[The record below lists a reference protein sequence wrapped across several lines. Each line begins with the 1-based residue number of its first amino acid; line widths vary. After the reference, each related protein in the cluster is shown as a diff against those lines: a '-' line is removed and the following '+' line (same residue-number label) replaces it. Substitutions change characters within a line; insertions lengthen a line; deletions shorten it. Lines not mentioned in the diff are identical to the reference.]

1 MLKLSLRRTR
11 RRLGRGRLM
20 RYWEYTDL
28 NSVKC
33 SLSRPER
40 DSPIFLL
47 RLCPSLILFSRPSSI
62 KKLFFG
68 NKFRIYG
75 QENVGPT
82 IHSCARPIK
91 NGIQRQQPT
100 NDNTRTTRTTWPITQ
115 QTLYAEGRS
124 ERSSG
129 DLRPH
134 IYSFTFSAHSVQC
147 VLLLLLSLLH
157 IVENR
162 YYASRYIYIPHGWM
176 DGPHTS
182 RTVFCQWKCWS

>member
-1 MLKLSLRRTR
+1 MLKLSLRQPR

-33 SLSRPER
+33 YLSRPER

-62 KKLFFG
+62 KKLFSGTNLEFMARRMSVPLFIPVRVRLKMG
-68 NKFRIYG
+68 FRG
-75 QENVGPT
+75 
-82 IHSCARPIK
+82 SS
-91 NGIQRQQPT
+91 QPT
-100 NDNTRTTRTTWPITQ
+100 TTLERRGQLGPSHSRHSTRRV
-115 QTLYAEGRS
+115 GV
-124 ERSSG
+124 SG
-129 DLRPH
+129 VVVTLRPH